1 METIEVVPSHGTWD
15 PPDAMQWLPPRGRG
29 QGTRH
34 PSGAPPSPAPPPR
47 ASAGAG
53 PGQDPPPV
61 SRAALPPGG
70 FPATRKSTRGASRG
84 LMGRHTQHRDNRHQL
99 TGTTVT
105 CTQRRCG
112 RWSPPPPLPPPPP
125 PAARPEPTQPGLHG
139 QQGHGPELSAVW
151 RERLRMD
158 LCPANL
164 GPGKGRPGD

>member
-15 PPDAMQWLPPRGRG
+15 PQGAMQWLPPRGQG
-29 QGTRH
+29 QGTRR
-34 PSGAPPSPAPPPR
+34 PSGAPPPPAPPPR

-53 PGQDPPPV
+53 PGQAPPPV

-70 FPATRKSTRGASRG
+70 FPATPKSTRRASRG

-112 RWSPPPPLPPPPP
+112 RCSKMLHPPTPTQ

-139 QQGHGPELSAVW
+139 QQGHGPELSAEV
-151 RERLRMD
+151 EGKTQD
-158 LCPANL
+158 
-164 GPGKGRPGD
+164 GPVPSKSWSGEGKAR